1 MYEAEEI
8 FGLIPE
14 GYFDDAESFVDYVNS
29 NGIEEFWDFMP
40 EGYWDTKEDFLAGLK
55 KKGEKDGASGL
66 EAGLSEQPTQP
77 DVKVNAFAQTGEK
90 DTLLE
95 RVVGKND
102 FTDFFGDLWRAT
114 SQGSAQGATLDDA
127 LKVFST
133 GEDISTED
141 LNEYIAAVKNMD
153 SYGASDEMKDFDR
166 IYKQSGGGWGGF
178 AKGLKNNPSVAP
190 QLLASSIA
198 AMINPTTALGA
209 GAGAALGAGT
219 GALTTSVFGPG
230 ALFGAS
236 AGAIGGAIGGMSGI
250 LEAGLSY
257 TEFLREELE
266 EKGLKFDDSGI
277 RKVLGDE
284 DAMNSII
291 NKSLARGVS
300 IAAIDALSGGL
311 ATMATKGVAKGIAK
325 GIGKTLATTTGV
337 LVEGIGGSVG
347 EATARA
353 LTGQEMDIAE
363 IGFEGVAGISTA
375 PLTVTRG
382 LIQAPKYKIGKDNV
396 SRAGLLKTLKTATPK
411 EIAAMDFEV
420 KNDPDLKAV
429 ITEKKNDALIEFRVM
444 QAAPYLNEADKKAS
458 IKLEKDK
465 QKLIGNN
472 TVFAKKQISEIDT
485 KLDEIREKYNLK
497 ERENAIQ
504 KPGSKKVDVSKSTE
518 DSTKVG
524 EGDKPITK
532 PTDKDTPQKLQE
544 EEVIVEDKKTQEKP
558 EVKEKFETKRIK
570 ITEPFTIGTVQVLFN
585 EDGSIKSIINK
596 RTNKEVAAST
606 RPKYEKI
613 ILEKVIDIDAG
624 EKAPIIEGIKEEEG
638 PSYIADNSNNVR
650 EIAETIRAEEDRI
663 KKNKELQSTLIE
675 EQDLN
680 NLLGLEFT
688 SKSWERLTGETPK
701 QSKIEK
707 VWINDSFDVMGQP
720 EGLSLEDGWLS
731 RFAKQDELPVD
742 TSERLKSLGITVE
755 EVIQFIKQNNTD
767 AKIKKAKKKIKS
779 TPKTPSIIEL
789 EVKFEELTGAKPTP
803 ANIDLV
809 VGIEEGRVPVEL
821 LKLQEQQK
829 LSQPA
834 IDEKGEVVEGG
845 AFGKKKGPSAKK
857 ITAPPKKEVTLDEGE
872 ALKDQIKLE
881 ARAAR
886 EAKFDQSKRRKALSN
901 AINLMGDIGQIATKK
916 VTQLINSISKV
927 NLNNPLAVEKAL
939 RYAEKVIQDAEYKN
953 KLSRAKKLKSKI
965 KNQISPTKNAVAEM
979 VQAAKKFLD
988 IDVELVENIDEYISR
1003 AAVLSEGIIPATQK
1017 AGKVKVSEQS
1027 NIKDTKKY
1035 SSEQIRKQDQIAL
1048 EAEIATF
1055 EEITGIDSE
1064 DFSIEEM
1071 RAIIYD
1077 QGETQTATEKAEAKE
1092 KSIKEGVKKA
1102 SGPYAA
1108 IVASILRGGTYSVT
1122 NTGEKIK
1129 LTNQKRSLVRQL
1141 LKVDLKK
1148 LNAVESLQYLNSLVN
1163 FTNNGSVGGMK
1174 AFIKQYE
1181 GKLQAEK
1188 LQAEG
1193 IESSAFSKFL
1203 NTTKAWWTQYLAT
1216 LPNVFDLMFDSQ
1228 RVGAKVMKAMGLQ
1241 EVIDGSSLATKQIQR
1256 ISEDFVNAF
1265 RDRTVNG
1272 KNFFATENIS
1282 ERGMVAF
1289 MKRTVEGTEQEQQ
1302 QEFERRKNL
1311 IKESYELLISSDDKN
1326 LQQEGKIYEEIY
1338 NRSIKD
1344 SKSVNEIEAKTDKTI
1359 LEGVDYVTKI
1369 WESKYP
1375 ELSEVSL
1382 EVYNKALGND
1392 LNYTPDTYKR
1402 ISELDETRDITD
1414 PVFNPDNR
1422 KSVYDKESRVL
1433 KPVSQPKTLPKGR
1446 VLSFSFDADNMR
1458 HLEAALT
1465 DINTA
1470 PGIQQIKGFRN
1481 SESYKKIFP
1490 TEKERTLVE
1499 DRVNKYVDKKRGVDY
1514 ISPGNVKFLKTINTL
1529 ARIGVARTLAGV
1541 TQPLKQFVP
1550 FINTLFNADVNV
1562 LPGLTAALNSQAVDA
1577 LNKLGI
1583 GVSVRGLESQTGVE
1597 GLSTKLKRAEEGST
1611 GSLSKKMKKLSEEAI
1626 KYSLVKPDVFT
1637 AQASFFAYYNQAL
1650 QKKNKQMPTDW
1661 SNYKWDM
1668 EAVNYAQQQ
1677 VDRQQNVSDSDL
1689 QGELFSS
1696 QNPINQVVRK
1706 VIFPFANFLTNQK
1719 TRMYA
1724 DINTLFKNQARVTS
1738 EDRGKAFRSLLGL
1751 GGETLAFNLLGYQ
1764 ITQALVGASFMLM
1777 SQDESQSEEEK
1788 RKEFQKTGRIGNAIS
1803 DVFSPIPILNEPSMK
1818 VLNAIIDLLNDS
1830 EEPFKF
1836 FDNDEKTLTEQ
1847 LGVLGIGAQKIG
1859 TLVELIMI
1867 SNTGVAK
1874 KKYMGKVTERKLNKK
1889 QREAITANALAY
1901 FFYVAGA
1908 LPAEVGYIT
1917 DRNLKLV
1924 KKAPGKGINQS
1935 TLKKLNPKLWRKL
1948 YGPGSVNAKI
1958 KEKTKKLS
1966 KK

>member
-40 EGYWDTKEDFLAGLK
+40 EGYWDTKEDFVAGLK

-77 DVKVNAFAQTGEK
+77 DVKVNAFTQTGEK

-114 SQGSAQGATLDDA
+114 AQGSAQGATLDDA

-166 IYKQSGGGWGGF
+166 TYKQSGGGWGGF
-178 AKGLKNNPSVAP
+178 VKGLINNPSVAP
-190 QLLASSIA
+190 QLLASSIS

-219 GALTTSVFGPG
+219 GALATSVFGPG

-266 EKGLKFDDSGI
+266 ERGLKFDDSGI

-311 ATMATKGVAKGIAK
+311 ATMATKGVAKGVAK
-325 GIGKTLATTTGV
+325 GIGKTLATTAGLLT
-337 LVEGIGGSVG
+337 EGIGGSVG
-347 EATARA
+347 EAAARA

-363 IGFEGVAGISTA
+363 IGFEGVAGLSTA

-411 EIAAMDFEV
+411 EIAAMDFEI

-465 QKLIGNN
+465 QKLIGND
-472 TVFAKKQISEIDT
+472 TVFAKKQISEIDAQ
-485 KLDEIREKYNLK
+485 LDEIREKYNLK
-497 ERENAIQ
+497 ERENAIS

-544 EEVIVEDKKTQEKP
+544 EEVVVEDQKVEEKP

-570 ITEPFTIGTVQVLFN
+570 VTEPFTVGRSRVTFN
-585 EDGSIKSIINK
+585 EDGSIKTVVNVK
-596 RTNKEVAAST
+596 TGKEVAPGT
-606 RPKYEKI
+606 RSKIEKI
-613 ILEKVIDIDAG
+613 ILEKVIDVDSG
-624 EKAPIIEGIKEEEG
+624 EKAQAVEGLQPEQVAG
-638 PSYIADNSNNVR
+638 FIADESTNVR
-650 EIAETIRAEEDRI
+650 EVAQAIQDEQQRYKSLVTEEQ
-663 KKNKELQSTLIE
+663 KELLDPFGYSNLPITLESWKKYGDINKLTNQIKRNWIVKNALQLDQEVKQLPNYTPETEKEIIQDVIE
-675 EQDLN
+675 FAIN
-680 NLLGLEFT
+680 NPSGGVVLE
-688 SKSWERLTGETPK
+688 KG
-701 QSKIEK
+701 
-707 VWINDSFDVMGQP
+707 
-720 EGLSLEDGWLS
+720 
-731 RFAKQDELPVD
+731 
-742 TSERLKSLGITVE
+742 
-755 EVIQFIKQNNTD
+755 
-767 AKIKKAKKKIKS
+767 
-779 TPKTPSIIEL
+779 KTPGLIDLEL
-789 EVKFEELTGAKPTP
+789 KFEKLTGAKPTS

-845 AFGKKKGPSAKK
+845 AFGKKRGPSAEK
-857 ITAPPKKEVTLDEGE
+857 ITATPKKEITVDEAK

-901 AINLMGDIGQIATKK
+901 AINLMGDIGQISTKK
-916 VTQLINSISKV
+916 VAQLINSISKV

-988 IDVELVENIDEYISR
+988 IDVELVENIDEYLSR
-1003 AAVLSEGIIPATQK
+1003 AAVLSESIIPATQK

-1193 IESSAFSKFL
+1193 IESSQFGNDSKFGQL
-1203 NTTKAWWTQYLAT
+1203 FGGAARAWSKWLAT

-1265 RDRTVNG
+1265 KDRTVNG
-1272 KNFFATENIS
+1272 KSFFATENIS

-1433 KPVSQPKTLPKGR
+1433 KPVFQPKTLPKGR

-1490 TEKERTLVE
+1490 TEQERTLVE

-1550 FINTLFNADVNV
+1550 FINTFFNAGINI
-1562 LPGLTAALNSQAVDA
+1562 LPGFAAAHNSQAVEA

-1597 GLSTKLKRAEEGST
+1597 GLSSKLKKAEEGSA
-1611 GSLSKKMKKLSEEAI
+1611 GSFSTNLKKLSEFSI
-1626 KYSLVKPDVFT
+1626 RNSLVRPDVFT
-1637 AQASFFAYYNQAL
+1637 AQASFFAYYNKAL
-1650 QKKNKQMPTDW
+1650 QKKNKEMPTDW

-1751 GGETLAFNLLGYQ
+1751 GGETIAFNLLGYGV
-1764 ITQALVGASFMLM
+1764 TQLLVGASFMLM
-1777 SQDESQSEEEK
+1777 GQDESQSEEEK
-1788 RKEFQKTGRIGNAIS
+1788 RKQFQRIGRYGNALS

-1818 VLNAIIDLLNDS
+1818 VLNGIIDLLNDS

>member
-102 FTDFFGDLWRAT
+102 VTDFFGDLWRAT
-114 SQGSAQGATLDDA
+114 TQGSAQGATLDDA

-141 LNEYIAAVKNMD
+141 LNQYIAAVKNMD

-178 AKGLKNNPSVAP
+178 VKGLKNNPSVAP

-219 GALTTSVFGPG
+219 GALATSVFGPG

-363 IGFEGVAGISTA
+363 IGFEGVAGTSTA
-375 PLTVTRG
+375 PLTVARG
-382 LIQAPKYKIGKDNV
+382 LIQAPKYRIGKENV

-411 EIAAMDFEV
+411 QIAAMDFGF
-420 KNDPDLKAV
+420 KNDPVLESVVQQQKA
-429 ITEKKNDALIEFRVM
+429 DAIIENQVM

-485 KLDEIREKYNLK
+485 KLTEIREKYNLK

-504 KPGSKKVDVSKSTE
+504 KPSSKKVDVSKSTE

-524 EGDKPITK
+524 EGDKQISK

-544 EEVIVEDKKTQEKP
+544 EGVIVEDQKVEKKP

-570 ITEPFTIGTVQVLFN
+570 ITEPFTIGQTEVILN
-585 EDGSIKSIINK
+585 EDGTIQSAVNK
-596 RTNKEVAAST
+596 KTREKVSPST
-606 RPKYEKI
+606 LKKVQKK
-613 ILEKVIDIDAG
+613 ILESVIDIDSG
-624 EKAPIIEGIKEEEG
+624 EKATITQGVSEQEAPG
-638 PSYIADNSNNVR
+638 YIAENSNNVR
-650 EIAETIRAEEDRI
+650 EIAETIQNEEARI
-663 KKNKELQSTLIE
+663 KEADEQSDKIKT
-675 EQDLN
+675 QN
-680 NLLGLEFT
+680 TGLFSLTNVAFT
-688 SKSWERLTGETPK
+688 PESWEAHNGSPPSDNISSSKWIRTEEKGGLNLKDGYNGLTPDEIEKFILDNPTAADVKETIGETTNKNDLISLKEKFKALTG
-701 QSKIEK
+701 IEATTS
-707 VWINDSFDVMGQP
+707 I
-720 EGLSLEDGWLS
+720 
-731 RFAKQDELPVD
+731 VD
-742 TSERLKSLGITVE
+742 FVTS
-755 EVIQFIKQNNTD
+755 
-767 AKIKKAKKKIKS
+767 
-779 TPKTPSIIEL
+779 IEQ
-789 EVKFEELTGAKPTP
+789 
-803 ANIDLV
+803 
-809 VGIEEGRVPVEL
+809 GRVPIDL
-821 LKLQEQQK
+821 LKTLEKEKLLQ
-829 LSQPA
+829 PT

-845 AFGKKKGPSAKK
+845 AFGKKRGPSAKK
-857 ITAPPKKEVTLDEGE
+857 ITAAPKKKVTVDEGE

-901 AINLMGDIGQIATKK
+901 AINLMGDLGQIATKK

-939 RYAEKVIQDAEYKN
+939 RYAEKVIEDAEYKN
-953 KLSRAKKLKSKI
+953 KLSRAKKFKSKI

-988 IDVELVENIDEYISR
+988 IDVELVENIDEYLSR
-1003 AAVLSEGIIPATQK
+1003 AEVLSEGIIPATQK

-1265 RDRTVNG
+1265 KDRTVNG

-1311 IKESYELLISSDDKN
+1311 IKESYELLISSDNKN

-1392 LNYTPDTYKR
+1392 LNYTPDTYKK

-1433 KPVSQPKTLPKGR
+1433 KPASQPKTLPKGR

-1481 SESYKKIFP
+1481 SENYKKIFP
-1490 TEKERTLVE
+1490 TEQERTLVE

-1550 FINTLFNADVNV
+1550 FVNTLFNADVNV
-1562 LPGLTAALNSQAVDA
+1562 LPGLTAALNYQAVEA

-1611 GSLSKKMKKLSEEAI
+1611 GSLSKSMKKLSEEAI

-1696 QNPINQVVRK
+1696 SNPGYQFLRK
-1706 VIFPFANFLTNQK
+1706 IAFPFANFLTNQK

-1803 DVFSPIPILNEPSMK
+1803 DVFSPIPFLNEPSLK
-1818 VLNAIIDLLNDS
+1818 LLNYIIKSTSSD
-1830 EEPFKF
+1830 ENPLQF
-1836 FDNDEKTLTEQ
+1836 FDDDEKNLLEQ
-1847 LGVLGIGAQKIG
+1847 LGVLGIGGQKAL
-1859 TLVELIMI
+1859 TLMELIKI
-1867 SNTGVAK
+1867 SNSGVAEK
-1874 KKYMGKVTERKLNKK
+1874 EFMGKVTERKLNKK
-1889 QREAITANALAY
+1889 QREAITINALAY
-1901 FFYVAGA
+1901 FLYVAGG

-1935 TLKKLNPKLWRKL
+1935 ALKKLNPKLWRKL

>member
-14 GYFDDAESFVDYVNS
+14 GYFDDAESFVDYVNN

-40 EGYWDTKEDFLAGLK
+40 EGYWDTKEDFLIGLK
-55 KKGEKDGASGL
+55 KKDEKDTVSVS
-66 EAGLSEQPTQP
+66 EAGLLEQPTQ
-77 DVKVNAFAQTGEK
+77 DDIKVNSFSQTGEK

-102 FTDFFGDLWRAT
+102 FTDFFGDLFRAT
-114 SQGSAQGATLDDA
+114 AQGSAQGATLDDA

-166 IYKQSGGGWGGF
+166 IYRQSGGGWGGF
-178 AKGLKNNPSVAP
+178 AKGLGNNLSVAP

-209 GAGAALGAGT
+209 GTGAALGAGA
-219 GALTTSVFGPG
+219 GAVATSIFGPG

-236 AGAIGGAIGGMSGI
+236 AGAVSGAIGGMSGI

-257 TEFLREELE
+257 TEFLREELT
-266 EKGLKFDDSGI
+266 EKGLKFDDGGI

-325 GIGKTLATTTGV
+325 GIGKTLATTSGL

-363 IGFEGVAGISTA
+363 IGFEGVAGLSTA

-411 EIAAMDFEV
+411 QIAAMEFEI

-465 QKLIGNN
+465 QKLIGND
-472 TVFAKKQISEIDT
+472 TVFAKKQISEIDAQ
-485 KLDEIREKYNLK
+485 LNEIREKYNLK
-497 ERENAIQ
+497 QEENAVQ
-504 KPGSKKVDVSKSTE
+504 KSSTEKVDVSKQTGDGEGVGVTDTIESTTKITSEETDVTE
-518 DSTKVG
+518 DQEITEEADVTKV
-524 EGDKPITK
+524 T
-532 PTDKDTPQKLQE
+532 E
-544 EEVIVEDKKTQEKP
+544 EEKLKKVT
-558 EVKEKFETKRIK
+558 KEKVKKLVTAPRR
-570 ITEPFTIGTVQVLFN
+570 ITEPFKIGRTTVTLN
-585 EDGSIKSIINK
+585 EDGTIKSAVNSKGVPVKEAALK
-596 RTNKEVAAST
+596 RVQKKV
-606 RPKYEKI
+606 
-613 ILEKVIDIDAG
+613 LESLIDIDSG
-624 EKAPIIEGIKEEEG
+624 EKATVVEGITEQEAPG
-638 PSYIADNSNNVR
+638 YIAENSNNVR
-650 EIAETIRAEEDRI
+650 EIAETIQSEETRI
-663 KKNKELQSTLIE
+663 KEANELAEKIKTEDEGLFSLTTLA
-675 EQDLN
+675 
-680 NLLGLEFT
+680 FT
-688 SKSWERLTGETPK
+688 PESWEAVNGNPPSENISS
-701 QSKIEK
+701 SKWIRTKEK
-707 VWINDSFDVMGQP
+707 G
-720 EGLSLEDGWLS
+720 GLNLEDG
-731 RFAKQDELPVD
+731 VN
-742 TSERLKSLGITVE
+742 GITPKEIERFILDNPTAADVTQTTG
-755 EVIQFIKQNNTD
+755 EVTNKNDLISLQ
-767 AKIKKAKKKIKS
+767 
-779 TPKTPSIIEL
+779 E
-789 EVKFEELTGAKPTP
+789 KFESLTGIAPTTSIVDFV
-803 ANIDLV
+803 ID
-809 VGIEEGRVPVEL
+809 IEEGRVPLDL
-821 LKLQEQQK
+821 LKALEKEQLTRQAAE
-829 LSQPA
+829 P
-834 IDEKGEVVEGG
+834 VV
-845 AFGKKKGPSAKK
+845 FGKKRGPSAKK
-857 ITAPPKKEVTLDEGE
+857 ITSTPKKEVTVDEAK
-872 ALKDQIKLE
+872 ALTDQIKLE
-881 ARAAR
+881 AKAAR
-886 EAKFDQSKRRKALSN
+886 EAKFDQSKRRESLSN
-901 AINLMGDIGQIATKK
+901 AIKLMGNIGQIATKK

-939 RYAEKVIQDAEYKN
+939 RYAERVIEDAEYKD
-953 KLSRAKKLKSKI
+953 KLSQAKKLKSKI
-965 KNQISPTKNAVAEM
+965 KKATSPTKNAIAEM
-979 VQAAKKFLD
+979 VQTAKKFLD
-988 IDVELVENIDEYISR
+988 IDIDLVENIDEYLSR
-1003 AAVLSEGIIPATQK
+1003 ARVLSDGIIPATQR
-1017 AGKVKVSEQS
+1017 AGKVKVSEQA
-1027 NIKDTKKY
+1027 NIKETKKY
-1035 SSEQIRKQDQIAL
+1035 SSEQIRKQDQVAL

-1092 KSIKEGVKKA
+1092 KLIKAGVKKA
-1102 SGPYAA
+1102 SSPYAA

-1129 LTNQKRSLVRQL
+1129 LTNQKRSLVSKL

-1163 FTNNGSVGGMK
+1163 FTNNGSVGGMN

-1188 LQAEG
+1188 LEAEG

-1203 NTTKAWWTQYLAT
+1203 NNTKAWWGQFLAT

-1228 RVGAKVMKAMGLQ
+1228 RIGAKVMEAMGLK
-1241 EVIDGSSLATKQIQR
+1241 EVINGSSLATRQIQR

-1265 RDRTVNG
+1265 KNRTVNG

-1289 MKRTVEGTEQEQQ
+1289 MKRTIEGTEQEQQ

-1344 SKSVNEIEAKTDKTI
+1344 SKTVTDIEAKTDKSI

-1369 WESKYP
+1369 WESTYP

-1402 ISELDETRDITD
+1402 ISELDETRDITE

-1433 KPVSQPKTLPKGR
+1433 KPATQPKTLPKGR

-1490 TEKERTLVE
+1490 TEQERTLVE

-1541 TQPLKQFVP
+1541 TQPFKQFVP
-1550 FINTLFNADVNV
+1550 FINTFFNAGINV
-1562 LPGLTAALNSQAVDA
+1562 LPGFAAAHNSQAVEA
-1577 LNKLGI
+1577 LNRLGI
-1583 GVSVRGLESQTGVE
+1583 GVSTRGLESQTGVE
-1597 GLSTKLKRAEEGST
+1597 GLSSKLKKAEEGST
-1611 GSLSKKMKKLSEEAI
+1611 GSLSTNLKKLSEFAI
-1626 KYSLVKPDVFT
+1626 RNSLVRPDVFT

-1650 QKKNKQMPTDW
+1650 QKKNKEMPADW

-1668 EAVNYAQQQ
+1668 DAVNYAQQQ

-1696 QNPINQVVRK
+1696 QNPINQVIRK
-1706 VIFPFANFLTNQK
+1706 IAFPFANFLTNQK

-1738 EDRGKAFRSLLGL
+1738 EDRVKAIRSLSGL
-1751 GGETLAFNLLGYQ
+1751 GAETFAFNILGYQ
-1764 ITQALVGASFMLM
+1764 ITQLLVGASFMLM
-1777 SQDESQSEEEK
+1777 GQDESESEEEK
-1788 RKEFQKTGRIGNAIS
+1788 RKAFQKIGRKGNAIA
-1803 DVFSPIPILNEPSMK
+1803 DVVSPIPILNESS
-1818 VLNAIIDLLNDS
+1818 LGLLNYIIKSTSSD
-1830 EEPFKF
+1830 ENPLQF
-1836 FDNDEKTLTEQ
+1836 FDNDEKNLLEQ
-1847 LGVLGIGAQKIG
+1847 LGVLGIGVQKAR
-1859 TLVELIMI
+1859 TLAELIMI
-1867 SNTGVAK
+1867 SNTGVSK
-1874 KKYMGKVTERKLNKK
+1874 KEYMGKVTERKLNKK
-1889 QREAITANALAY
+1889 QQEAITINALAY
-1901 FFYVAGA
+1901 MFYTAGL

-1924 KKAPGKGINQS
+1924 KKAPGKGISQS
-1935 TLKKLNPKLWRKL
+1935 ALKKVNLKLWRQL
-1948 YGPGSVNAKI
+1948 YGPGSINAEI
-1958 KEKTKKLS
+1958 KKQKKKLS
-1966 KK
+1966 KN